1 MPIFEFV
8 CEVCGNDFEELVFS
22 FSTASV
28 RCPACESQ
36 QVKKKLSTFTT
47 KTPGGKSNSYWSGSS
62 SASSCSSGSL

>member
-22 FSTASV
+22 SSTASV

-36 QVKKKLSTFTT
+36 QVKKKISTFAT
-47 KTPGGKSNSYWSGSS
+47 KAPSGKSTSSWGGS
-62 SASSCSSGSL
+62 SASSSCSTGSL

>member
-22 FSTASV
+22 SSTGSV

-36 QVKKKLSTFTT
+36 QVKKKLSTFAT
-47 KTPGGKSNSYWSGSS
+47 KAASGKSTSYWSGSS
-62 SASSCSSGSL
+62 SASSCSTGSL